1 MEANVLLSKLFGSH
15 WRASL
20 AKAFEVKQRRG
31 EEVRG
36 EERGGVKR

>member
-31 EEVRG
+31 EERREKVR
-36 EERGGVKR
+36 